1 MTRTGR
7 PTKDPKSFRLE
18 LRFSETEREMLETCA
33 QIYKLSKA
41 EVCRRGLKMMYN
53 AVSYEKRLQEERA
66 DWEFLLTSADKIRIR
81 QIHSDVY
88 DKAYKEAYDE
98 KYSELILD
106 PSYKRRSE
114 VITDAKIH
122 AEKVATATVERAIN
136 EFLELD

>member
-1 MTRTGR
+1 MSRTGR
-7 PTKDPKSFRLE
+7 PTNAPKNFRIE

-33 QIYKLSKA
+33 EIYKLSKA

-53 AVSYEKRLQEERA
+53 AISYEKRLQEERA
-66 DWEFLLTSADKIRIR
+66 DWEVLLTSGDKIRIR

-88 DKAYKEAYDE
+88 GKAYQEAYDE
-98 KYSELILD
+98 KYAELILN

-114 VITDAKIH
+114 VITDAKIY

-136 EFLELD
+136 DFLEFG